1 MTILSTILIFSF
13 FSTFFLFIWM
23 YIPTYPKPDE
33 YKPIEYVQKHV
44 LQNDLQYTIL
54 LVDTN
59 GTTAWFMN
67 GYKLCSFHA
76 IKTYEKLIPN
86 LQRISDFDE
95 DRRMRP
101 FSS

>member
-1 MTILSTILIFSF
+1 MTIISIIL
-13 FSTFFLFIWM
+13 TFFFIATSIFVGLM
-23 YIPTYPKPDE
+23 FIPTYPKPDE
-33 YKPIEYVQKHV
+33 YKSIEYVQKHV